1 MTTRDRRLTL
11 LASTTTN
18 GVNFVE
24 VASADQTQL
33 RVHFLNTVSLRG
45 TLAPATPVTI
55 TGGEVIQTVP
65 VNPVDEA
72 TAWSADSDGRPVLS
86 VSVPAPGDFSLYTLT
101 VSTVSPAGGVP
112 VLDPFLDAATFAFKV
127 NCPAAVDADGEAGTA
142 GQAALPGLATTD
154 PAIDYLAK
162 DFASFRRALSDFSA
176 LRYPQWVE
184 RSEADLGVV
193 LMEALCAVA
202 DDLSYYQDRVAAEAS
217 LDTATQ
223 AVSVLRHARLVDYEP
238 TPATVASVLLQL
250 EVAEPVKLAVAQPS
264 QSGLLCSAQG
274 PDGQAVPFESGA
286 GLADPAPSGGVQLD
300 PRWNRYRYAGGARQ
314 TDATGNP
321 VFNLLPYWWDDS
333 DQVLPAS
340 STQLWLAGVGFGLSP
355 GQQLVLDTDGPT
367 SADPPVRELITV
379 SGGTDAPEETED
391 HLFDTPVTRLT
402 FTPALAFDHD
412 QAVSRL
418 AGNLA
423 GAVQGARAQERFAI
437 PPVPPGTLADPA
449 PAPVVVRIGHDWH
462 PDSAVPD
469 YRYTLG
475 GGSGLASATSAA
487 AGPVS
492 WLPGSS
498 GTPILGDAV
507 ISARPD
513 LVLTADNPDGTQ
525 VTWPW
530 CRSWLDVAGQD
541 QGAPAFTLTPER
553 YSPVAVID
561 GMSCFDY
568 DGDDGTTIRFGD
580 GVFGQV
586 PAPGTRFTVS
596 YRTGLGTAGNVP
608 ADTITAVAAGQAQA
622 SAVLACTNPFPAA
635 GGADAQTLQQ
645 VKDAAP
651 EQFRAQPLCVVRPE
665 DYVAAAQALPWVA
678 QAGSVFRWTGS
689 WLSAYTTA
697 DPAASEQVS
706 PGQLA
711 ELTALLNRQRLAG
724 YASYVLSPRYL
735 SVDLRVTVLAEPGQF
750 RGDVAAAVLTRLRP
764 GTPPGGTAG
773 FFDHSRWRFGA
784 PLQRSALAA
793 AVQAVP
799 GVAGVLSI
807 DYRLRG
813 VQAGFTTLPDTVP
826 VAPDQ
831 ILRAD
836 DDPSRPEAGSVA
848 VIAEGGK

>member
-1 MTTRDRRLTL
+1 MTDRNRRLAL
-11 LASTTTN
+11 LASTVTN
-18 GVNFVE
+18 GVDFVE
-24 VASADQTQL
+24 VASAEATQL

-45 TLAPATPVTI
+45 TLAAGTPVTI
-55 TGGEVIQTVP
+55 TGGEVIATVP
-65 VNPVDEA
+65 VNPVNEA
-72 TAWSADSDGRPVLS
+72 TAWSADSDGRPLLS

-101 VSTVSPAGGVP
+101 VSTVTPAGGTP
-112 VLDPFLDAATFAFKV
+112 VLDPFLAAATFTFKV
-127 NCPAAVDADGEAGTA
+127 NCPTEVDAEDKSPGP
-142 GQAALPGLATTD
+142 AAQPGPATTD

-162 DFASFRRALSDFSA
+162 DFASFRRALADFSA
-176 LRYPQWVE
+176 LKYPQWVE
-184 RSEADLGVV
+184 RSEADLGTV

-250 EVAEPVKLAVAQPS
+250 EVAEPVQLAVAQPS
-264 QSGLLCSAQG
+264 SSGLLCSAPG
-274 PDGQAVPFESGA
+274 PDGQAIPFEAGA
-286 GLADPAPSGGVQLD
+286 GLADPAPADGSLLD

-314 TDATGNP
+314 TDAAGNP

-333 DQVLPAS
+333 GQVLPAG
-340 STQLWLAGVGFGLSP
+340 STQLWLAGTGLGLQA

-379 SGGTDAPEETED
+379 AGDPNSPQETED
-391 HLFDTPVTRLT
+391 YLFGTAVTRLT
-402 FTPALAFDHD
+402 FTPALALDHD
-412 QAVSRL
+412 LAVSRL
-418 AGNLA
+418 AGNLI
-423 GAVQGARAQERFAI
+423 GAVQGTRAQERFAI
-437 PPVPPGTLADPA
+437 PPVPAGTLADPA
-449 PAPVVVRIGHDWH
+449 PAPVVVRTGHDWR

-475 GGSGLASATSAA
+475 
-487 AGPVS
+487 AGPAPATAGTLS
-492 WLPGSS
+492 WLPGSG

-507 ISARPD
+507 IAARPD
-513 LVLTADNPDGTQ
+513 LVLTADNPDGTS
-525 VTWPW
+525 VSWPW
-530 CRSWLDVAGQD
+530 CRSLLDVAGQE
-541 QGAPAFTLTPER
+541 QGFPAFTLTPER

-561 GMSCFDY
+561 GMTCFDY

-580 GVFGQV
+580 GVFGQI
-586 PAPGTRFTVS
+586 PAPGTQFTVS
-596 YRTGLGTAGNVP
+596 YRTGLGSAGNVP
-608 ADTITAVAAGQAQA
+608 ADTITAVAPGQAQA
-622 SAVLACTNPFPAA
+622 SALLACTNPFPAA

-651 EQFRAQPLCVVRPE
+651 EQFRAQRLCLVRPE

-689 WLSAYTTA
+689 WLTAYTTA

-750 RGDVAAAVLTRLRP
+750 RADVAAAVLARLRP
-764 GTPPGGTAG
+764 GTPSGGTPG
-773 FFDHSRWRFGA
+773 FFDHGRWRFGMA
-784 PLQRSALAA
+784 LQRSALAA

-807 DYRLRG
+807 DCRLRG
-813 VQAGFTTLPDTVP
+813 VQTGFTTMPDTVP
-826 VAPDQ
+826 VAADQ

-836 DDPSRPEAGSVA
+836 DDPSRPEAGSLA

>member
-1 MTTRDRRLTL
+1 MTTRDRRLAL

-18 GVNFVE
+18 GVDFVE
-24 VASADQTQL
+24 VASADQTEL

-45 TLAPATPVTI
+45 TLAAAAPVTI
-55 TGGEVIQTVP
+55 TGGEVIHTVP

-72 TAWSADSDGRPVLS
+72 TAWSADSDGRPLLA

-101 VSTVSPAGGVP
+101 VSTVSPAGGAP
-112 VLDPFLDAATFAFKV
+112 VLDPFLDAATFSFKV
-127 NCPAAVDADGEAGTA
+127 NCPATVDADDEAGTA
-142 GQAALPGLATTD
+142 GPAALPGRVTTD
-154 PAIDYLAK
+154 PPIDYLAK
-162 DFASFRRALSDFSA
+162 DFTSFRRALSDFSA

-238 TPATVASVLLQL
+238 APATVASVLLQL
-250 EVAEPVKLAVAQPS
+250 EVAEPAQLAAAGPA
-264 QSGLLCSAQG
+264 QSGLQCSAQG
-274 PDGQAVPFESGA
+274 PDGQAVPFEVGS
-286 GLADPAPSGGVQLD
+286 GLADPVPPAVPLD

-314 TDATGNP
+314 TDAAGNP
-321 VFNLLPYWWDDS
+321 VFNLLPYWWDDT
-333 DQVLPAS
+333 DQVLPAT
-340 STQLWLAGVGFGLSP
+340 STQLWLAGTGLGLYP
-355 GQQLVLDTDGPT
+355 GQLLVLDTDGPT

-379 SGGTDAPEETED
+379 SGGADAPEETED
-391 HLFDTPVTRLT
+391 HLFTTAVTRLT
-402 FTPALAFDHD
+402 FTPALAYDHD

-437 PPVPPGTLADPA
+437 PPVPAGTLADPA
-449 PAPVVVRIGHDWH
+449 PAPAVVRIGHDWR

-475 GGSGLASATSAA
+475 GGT
-487 AGPVS
+487 GPLS

-507 ISARPD
+507 VPARPD
-513 LVLTADNPDGTQ
+513 LVLTADGPDGTQ

-530 CRSWLDVAGQD
+530 CRSLLDVAGQD

-561 GMSCFDY
+561 GMTCFDY

-596 YRTGLGTAGNVP
+596 YRTGLGSAGNVP

-622 SAVLACTNPFPAA
+622 SLVLACTNPFPAA
-635 GGADAQTLQQ
+635 GGADAQTPQQ

-651 EQFRAQPLCVVRPE
+651 EQFRAQPLCAVRPE
-665 DYVAAAQALPWVA
+665 DYVAAAQSLSWVA

-689 WLSAYTTA
+689 WLTAYTTA
-697 DPAASEQVS
+697 DPAASEQAS

-735 SVDLRVTVLAEPGQF
+735 SVDVRVTVLAEPGQF
-750 RGDVAAAVLTRLRP
+750 RGDVAAAVLARLRP
-764 GTPPGGTAG
+764 GAPPGGTAG

-799 GVAGVLSI
+799 GVAGVLAI

-813 VQAGFTTLPDTVP
+813 VQAGLGAMPDTVP

>member
-1 MTTRDRRLTL
+1 MTARDRRLTL

-18 GVNFVE
+18 GVDFVE
-24 VASADQTQL
+24 VAAADQTQL
-33 RVHFLNTVSLRG
+33 RVHFLNAVPLRG
-45 TLAPATPVTI
+45 KLAAAMPVTI
-55 TGGEVIQTVP
+55 TGGEVIADVP

-72 TAWSADSDGRPVLS
+72 TDWSADSDGRPVLS
-86 VSVPAPGDFSLYTLT
+86 VSVRAPGDFSLYTLT
-101 VSTVSPAGGVP
+101 VSAVSPAGGAP
-112 VLDPFLDAATFAFKV
+112 VLDPFLDAATFTFKV
-127 NCPAAVDADGEAGTA
+127 NCPVTVDAGGPAGPA
-142 GQAALPGLATTD
+142 GPPYRPAPATTD

-176 LRYPQWVE
+176 LRYPAWTE
-184 RSEADLGVV
+184 RSEADLGTV

-223 AVSVLRHARLVDYEP
+223 AVSALRHARLVDYEP
-238 TPATVASVLLQL
+238 TPATVATVLLQL
-250 EVAEPVKLAVAQPS
+250 DVAEPVLLAPAQPA
-264 QSGLLCSAQG
+264 QSGLLCSALG
-274 PDGQAVPFESGA
+274 PDGQAVPFEAGSSLAEPAPA
-286 GLADPAPSGGVQLD
+286 GLQLD

-314 TDATGNP
+314 ADAAGNP
-321 VFNLLPYWWDDS
+321 VFSLVPYWWDDS
-333 DQVLPAS
+333 DQVLPATA
-340 STQLWLAGVGFGLSP
+340 TQLWLAGTGLGLSP
-355 GQQLVLDTDGPT
+355 GQQLVLDTDGPS

-379 SGGTDAPEETED
+379 SGGADAPQETED
-391 HLFDTPVTRLT
+391 HLFGTALTRVT

-418 AGNLA
+418 AGNLV
-423 GAVQGARAQERFAI
+423 GAVQGARAQEAFAI
-437 PPVPPGTLADPA
+437 PAPPGSPPVPAGAPTGPP
-449 PAPVVVRIGHDWH
+449 PAPVVVRIGHDWQ

-469 YRYTLG
+469 YRFTL
-475 GGSGLASATSAA
+475 A
-487 AGPVS
+487 AGPLS
-492 WLPGSS
+492 WLRGSA
-498 GTPILGDAV
+498 GPPTLGDAV
-507 ISARPD
+507 IAARPD
-513 LVLTADNPDGTQ
+513 LVLAADNPDGTR

-530 CRSWLDVAGQD
+530 CRSLLDVAG
-541 QGAPAFTLTPER
+541 GALGTPAFTLTPER

-561 GMSCFDY
+561 GMTCFDY
-568 DGDDGTTIRFGD
+568 DGDDATTIRFGD

-596 YRTGLGTAGNVP
+596 YRTGAGAAGNVP
-608 ADTITAVAAGQAQA
+608 ADTITAVAPGSAQA
-622 SAVLACTNPFPAA
+622 SGVLACTNPFPAA
-635 GGADAQTLQQ
+635 GGADAQTVAQ
-645 VKDAAP
+645 VRDAAP
-651 EQFRAQPLCVVRPE
+651 EQFRAQPRYAVRPE
-665 DYVAAAQALPWVA
+665 DYVAAAQSLPWVA

-735 SVDLRVTVLAEPGQF
+735 SVDLRVTVLAQSGQF
-750 RGDVAAAVLTRLRP
+750 RGDVAAAVLARLRP
-764 GTPPGGTAG
+764 GSDPGGPAG
-773 FFDHSRWRFGA
+773 FFDHSRWQFGA

-807 DYRLRG
+807 EYRLRG
-813 VQAGFTTLPDTVP
+813 VQAGFTDLPDTVP
-826 VAPDQ
+826 PAPDQ

-848 VIAEGGK
+848 VIAEGGR

>member
-1 MTTRDRRLTL
+1 MTTRDRRLAL

-18 GVNFVE
+18 GVDFVE
-24 VASADQTQL
+24 VASADQTRL
-33 RVHFLNTVSLRG
+33 RVHFLNAVSLRG
-45 TLAPATPVTI
+45 SLARGSPVTI
-55 TGGEVIQTVP
+55 AGGEVIQTVP

-72 TAWSADSDGRPVLS
+72 VAWSADSDGRPLLS

-101 VSTVSPAGGVP
+101 VNTVSPAGSAP
-112 VLDPFLDAATFAFKV
+112 VLDPFLDAASFTFKV
-127 NCPAAVDADGEAGTA
+127 NCPTTVDADGGAVAA
-142 GQAALPGLATTD
+142 GQAGPPE

-162 DFASFRRALSDFSA
+162 DFDSFRRALSDFSTQ
-176 LRYPQWVE
+176 RYPQWVE
-184 RSEADLGVV
+184 RSEADLGVMM
-193 LMEALCAVA
+193 MEALCAVA

-223 AVSVLRHARLVDYEP
+223 AVSVLRYARLVDYEP

-250 EVAEPVKLAVAQPS
+250 EVAEPVQLALAQPS
-264 QSGLLCSAQG
+264 QSGLLCSAAG
-274 PDGQAVPFESGA
+274 PDGQAVPFEVGG
-286 GLADPAPSGGVQLD
+286 GLADPVNTGGGGQLD
-300 PRWNRYRYAGGARQ
+300 PRWNRYRYVGGVRQ
-314 TDATGNP
+314 LDAAGNP

-333 DQVLPAS
+333 DRVLPAT
-340 STQLWLAGVGFGLSP
+340 STRLWLAGTGFGLFP

-379 SGGTDAPEETED
+379 SGGADAPQETED
-391 HLFDTPVTRLT
+391 HLFGTAVTRVT
-402 FTPALAFDHD
+402 FTPALSFDHD

-423 GAVQGARAQERFAI
+423 PAVQGARVQETFAI
-437 PPVPPGTLADPA
+437 PPVPAGTLAHPA
-449 PAPVVVRIGHDWH
+449 PAPVVVRIGHDWQ

-475 GGSGLASATSAA
+475 GGSGPAPAT
-487 AGPVS
+487 AGPLS

-507 ISARPD
+507 VPARPD
-513 LVLTADNPDGTQ
+513 LVLTTDNPDGTQ
-525 VTWPW
+525 VSWPW
-530 CRSWLDVAGQD
+530 CRSLLDVAGPQ
-541 QGAPAFTLTPER
+541 QGSPAFTLTPER

-561 GMSCFDY
+561 GMTCFDY
-568 DGDDGTTIRFGD
+568 DGGDGTTIRFGD
-580 GVFGQV
+580 GVFGEV

-596 YRTGLGTAGNVP
+596 YRIGLGSAGNVP
-608 ADTITAVAAGQAQA
+608 ADTVTAVAVGQAQA
-622 SAVLACTNPFPAA
+622 SAVLGCTNPFPAA

-665 DYVAAAQALPWVA
+665 DYVSAAQSLPWVA

-697 DPAASEQVS
+697 DPATSEQVS
-706 PGQLA
+706 PGQVA

-735 SVDLRVTVLAEPGQF
+735 SVDLQVTVLAEPDQF
-750 RGDVAAAVLTRLRP
+750 RGNVEAAVLARLRP
-764 GTPPGGTAG
+764 GQPPGGLVG
-773 FFDHSRWRFGA
+773 FFDHSQWRFGM
-784 PLQRSALAA
+784 PLQWSMLAA

-813 VQAGFTTLPDTVP
+813 VQAGFTAMPDTVT

-836 DDPSRPEAGSVA
+836 DDPSRPEAGSVT

>member
-1 MTTRDRRLTL
+1 MAARDRRLVL

-18 GVNFVE
+18 GVDFVE
-24 VASADQTQL
+24 VAAADQTQL
-33 RVHFLNTVSLRG
+33 RVHFLNAVSLRG
-45 TLAPATPVTI
+45 KLAPGTPVTI
-55 TGGEVIQTVP
+55 TGGEVIATVP

-72 TAWSADSDGRPVLS
+72 TAWSADSDGRPLLS
-86 VSVPAPGDFSLYTLT
+86 VSVPAAGDFSLYTLT
-101 VSTVSPAGGVP
+101 VNAVSPAAGVP
-112 VLDPFLDAATFAFKV
+112 VLDPFLDAATFTFKV
-127 NCPAAVDADGEAGTA
+127 NCPVTVDAGGPAGTA
-142 GQAALPGLATTD
+142 GSYRPAPATAD

-176 LRYPQWVE
+176 LKYPTWVE

-250 EVAEPVKLAVAQPS
+250 DVAEPVQLAVAQPA

-274 PDGQAVPFESGA
+274 PDGQAVPFEAA
-286 GLADPAPSGGVQLD
+286 GGSLADPDAASVQLD
-300 PRWNRYRYAGGARQ
+300 PRWNRYQYASGARQ
-314 TDATGNP
+314 TDAAGNP
-321 VFNLLPYWWDDS
+321 VFNLMPYWWDDS
-333 DQVLPAS
+333 DQILPATA
-340 STQLWLAGVGFGLSP
+340 TQLWLTGTGLGLLP
-355 GQQLVLDTDGPT
+355 GQQLVLDTDGPS

-379 SGGTDAPEETED
+379 SGGADAPLETED
-391 HLFDTPVTRLT
+391 HLFGTAVTRVT

-418 AGNLA
+418 AGNLVS
-423 GAVQGARAQERFAI
+423 AVQGARAQETFAI
-437 PPVPPGTLADPA
+437 PVSPAVPAGTPASPA
-449 PAPVVVRIGHDWH
+449 PAPVVVRIGHDWQ
-462 PDSAVPD
+462 PDSPVPD

-475 GGSGLASATSAA
+475 GGARLAAAA
-487 AGPVS
+487 AGTLS
-492 WLPGSS
+492 WLRGST
-498 GTPILGDAV
+498 GTATLGNAV
-507 ISARPD
+507 IAARPD

-530 CRSWLDVAGQD
+530 CRSLLDVAGAE

-561 GMSCFDY
+561 GMTCFDY
-568 DGDDGTTIRFGD
+568 DGDDATTIRFGD
-580 GVFGQV
+580 GLFGQV
-586 PAPGTRFTVS
+586 PVPGTRFTVS
-596 YRTGLGTAGNVP
+596 YRTGLGAAGNVP
-608 ADTITAVAAGQAQA
+608 PDTITAVAASSGQA
-622 SAVLACTNPFPAA
+622 SVVLACTNPFPAA
-635 GGADAQTLQQ
+635 GGGDAQTVQQ
-645 VKDAAP
+645 VRDAAP
-651 EQFRAQPLCVVRPE
+651 GQFRAQPLCVVRPE
-665 DYVAAAQALPWVA
+665 DYAAAAQSLPWVA

-750 RGDVAAAVLTRLRP
+750 RGDLATAVLARLRP
-764 GTPPGGTAG
+764 GTHPAGPAG
-773 FFDHSRWRFGA
+773 FFDHGRWRFGM

-807 DYRLRG
+807 EYRLRG
-813 VQAGFTTLPDTVP
+813 VQAGFTVMPDTVT